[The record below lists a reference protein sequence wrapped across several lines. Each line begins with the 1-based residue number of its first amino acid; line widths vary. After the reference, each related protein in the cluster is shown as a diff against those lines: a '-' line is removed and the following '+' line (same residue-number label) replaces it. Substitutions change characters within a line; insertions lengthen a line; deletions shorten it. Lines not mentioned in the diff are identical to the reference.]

1 MDAGPKQ
8 DLWNLLPVIIV
19 LLLGAAYFAIMETA
33 FSSASRIRLKAAADH
48 GNRRAG
54 QALYVLDHFDQ
65 AITTLLIGTNILH
78 LTIATI
84 VTVAVQ
90 RVWGMWAVTA
100 ATLVTTVVVFF
111 AGEMLPKSIAKKYA
125 ERLAMATA
133 RSLRFFMVLF
143 QPLSVLLTAIGNAA
157 ARCIRGEPAVTV
169 TEDELADIIENM
181 TDDGELTAERGELM
195 SSALS
200 FAEVPVES
208 VITAR
213 VDVAAVDVDDPPEE
227 ILAYVREQRHSRLP
241 VYADSVDN
249 VIGILQIRKY
259 IKACIKAGGKAVD
272 IRPLL
277 DEPVFVHQS
286 TLIAEVLPELSRRKA
301 NLAIVTDNYGGTL
314 GIVTKLYLKLLPKPE
329 SSASVL
335 VGYPSLDAAL
345 SSMSKVFAAGILP
358 CAVEFMN
365 ETVLE
370 ILSRTG
376 DVPWPDTV
384 KSLLLFQVDGSRETV
399 PLENARLAAQLDD
412 ALWSM
417 QGVGKEEED
426 RLWAF
431 RRRVSSSSYVLGPD
445 RIGGDMA
452 VPRGSLLKAVR
463 RFEAIAASHGK
474 RLIGFG
480 HAGDG
485 NIHANLHYD
494 ASDPDDARRTAAA
507 HHALDDAALEFGGS
521 LSGEHGGGCLK
532 DVGKQLGA
540 DELEAMRAVRRLF
553 DPQGILNPGKGY

>member
-1 MDAGPKQ
+1 MNAAKPALTPEQRSFLEALFKDDAAFEEDALRVYASDASLRRGP
-8 DLWNLLPVIIV
+8 V
-19 LLLGAAYFAIMETA
+19 LAMVRPRTVEQVRELMRWAEVE
-33 FSSASRIRLKAAADH
+33 RIPIHPRGRGTSLS
-48 GNRRAG
+48 GGCVPTRAG
-54 QALYVLDHFDQ
+54 
-65 AITTLLIGTNILH
+65 
-78 LTIATI
+78 
-84 VTVAVQ
+84 
-90 RVWGMWAVTA
+90 
-100 ATLVTTVVVFF
+100 VVVS
-111 AGEMLPKSIAKKYA
+111 MLGMEA
-125 ERLAMATA
+125 
-133 RSLRFFMVLF
+133 VL
-143 QPLSVLLTAIGNAA
+143 PGGKLLKLGGRTHK
-157 ARCIRGEPAVTV
+157 
-169 TEDELADIIENM
+169 D
-181 TDDGELTAERGELM
+181 
-195 SSALS
+195 
-200 FAEVPVES
+200 
-208 VITAR
+208 
-213 VDVAAVDVDDPPEE
+213 
-227 ILAYVREQRHSRLP
+227 
-241 VYADSVDN
+241 
-249 VIGILQIRKY
+249 VIGL
-259 IKACIKAGGKAVD
+259 D
-272 IRPLL
+272 ISRM
-277 DEPVFVHQS
+277 FVGS
-286 TLIAEVLPELSRRKA
+286 E
-301 NLAIVTDNYGGTL
+301 GTL

>member
-143 QPLSVLLTAIGNAA
+143 HPLSVMLTAIGNAA

-384 KSLLLFQVDGSRETV
+384 RSLLLFQVDGSRETV

-417 QGVGKEEED
+417 RGVGKEEED

>member
-19 LLLGAAYFAIMETA
+19 LLLGAAYFAVMETA
-33 FSSASRIRLKAAADH
+33 FASASRIRLKAAADH
-48 GNRRAG
+48 GNRRAE
-54 QALYVLDHFDQ
+54 QAMYVLDHFDQ

-78 LTIATI
+78 LTIATL

-90 RVWGMWAVTA
+90 RQWGMWAVTA
-100 ATLVTTVVVFF
+100 GTLITTVVVFF

-125 ERLAMATA
+125 ERLAMRTA

-143 QPLSVLLTAIGNAA
+143 QPLSAMLTSFGNAV
-157 ARCIRGEPAVTV
+157 ARRVQSEPAVTV

-241 VYADSVDN
+241 VYADSIDN

-259 IKACIKAGGKAVD
+259 IKACIKNGGKAVD
-272 IRPLL
+272 VRPLL

-314 GIVTKLYLKLLPKPE
+314 GIVTVEDIVEELVGEIWDEDDVVEESFVPLGGGRYEVDAEMTVGEVFDRLDYTDPEDDEELQYKLLGEWTYEQFSYIPREREGFRYHRLDVRIADMKQKRIVKLIVRLLPE
-329 SSASVL
+329 ETEADA
-335 VGYPSLDAAL
+335 PADAAPE
-345 SSMSKVFAAGILP
+345 KGG
-358 CAVEFMN
+358 
-365 ETVLE
+365 ET
-370 ILSRTG
+370 
-376 DVPWPDTV
+376 
-384 KSLLLFQVDGSRETV
+384 
-399 PLENARLAAQLDD
+399 A
-412 ALWSM
+412 
-417 QGVGKEEED
+417 
-426 RLWAF
+426 
-431 RRRVSSSSYVLGPD
+431 
-445 RIGGDMA
+445 
-452 VPRGSLLKAVR
+452 
-463 RFEAIAASHGK
+463 
-474 RLIGFG
+474 
-480 HAGDG
+480 
-485 NIHANLHYD
+485 
-494 ASDPDDARRTAAA
+494 
-507 HHALDDAALEFGGS
+507 
-521 LSGEHGGGCLK
+521 
-532 DVGKQLGA
+532 
-540 DELEAMRAVRRLF
+540 
-553 DPQGILNPGKGY
+553 

>member
-78 LTIATI
+78 LTIATL

-90 RVWGMWAVTA
+90 RMWGMWAVTA

-143 QPLSVLLTAIGNAA
+143 HPLSVMLTAIGNAA

-259 IKACIKAGGKAVD
+259 IKACIKAGRQG
-272 IRPLL
+272 R
-277 DEPVFVHQS
+277 
-286 TLIAEVLPELSRRKA
+286 
-301 NLAIVTDNYGGTL
+301 
-314 GIVTKLYLKLLPKPE
+314 
-329 SSASVL
+329 
-335 VGYPSLDAAL
+335 GYPSAARRAGVRAPEHAHRRGAARAQPPQGQISP
-345 SSMSKVFAAGILP
+345 SSPITTAARSASSP
-358 CAVEFMN
+358 W
-365 ETVLE
+365 
-370 ILSRTG
+370 RT
-376 DVPWPDTV
+376 
-384 KSLLLFQVDGSRETV
+384 SLR
-399 PLENARLAAQLDD
+399 
-412 ALWSM
+412 
-417 QGVGKEEED
+417 
-426 RLWAF
+426 
-431 RRRVSSSSYVLGPD
+431 SSSARSGT
-445 RIGGDMA
+445 RTT
-452 VPRGSLLKAVR
+452 SLR
-463 RFEAIAASHGK
+463 SRSC
-474 RLIGFG
+474 R
-480 HAGDG
+480 
-485 NIHANLHYD
+485 
-494 ASDPDDARRTAAA
+494 SAAA
-507 HHALDDAALEFGGS
+507 
-521 LSGEHGGGCLK
+521 
-532 DVGKQLGA
+532 
-540 DELEAMRAVRRLF
+540 AMRSMPR
-553 DPQGILNPGKGY
+553 